1 MSLLDDDTIVLD
13 LKRWACAVTPADDS
27 VLARATGPVLDI
39 GCGPGRHV
47 RALAR
52 RGVLALGLDAA
63 PEAVHMARAEGAHV
77 LEGSVFDHVP
87 GAGRWQSALL
97 LDGSVGIGGAPV
109 RLLRRVRELLAP
121 GGVVLVEGER
131 PGAPTRVVQAHVELA
146 GGRSAPF
153 AWALVCTDDL
163 AGLGRRAGLCR
174 AHRWEVGGRWF
185 AELA

>member
-1 MSLLDDDTIVLD
+1 MSLLDDETLALD
-13 LKRWACAVTPADDS
+13 LVQWACAVTGADES
-27 VLARATGPVLDI
+27 VLRRARGPVLDI

-52 RGVLALGLDAA
+52 RGVLALGIDAA
-63 PEAVHMARAEGAHV
+63 PEAVDLARAEGAHV
-77 LEGSVFDHVP
+77 LEGSVFDHIP
-87 GAGRWQSALL
+87 GAGSGGSALL

-121 GGVVLVEGER
+121 EGTVLVEGER
-131 PGAPTRVVQAHVELA
+131 PGTPTRLVHARLELG

-153 AWALVCTDDL
+153 PWAVVGSHDL
-163 AGLGRRAGLCR
+163 EGLGRRAGLRCTE
-174 AHRWEVGGRWF
+174 RWEAGGRWF